1 MGGTK
6 VVGGTKTPHMKKGG
20 SAKAIPSMKGDMKKG
35 PVKK

>member
-6 VVGGTKTPHMKKGG
+6 VVGGTKAPHMKKG
-20 SAKAIPSMKGDMKKG
+20 SAKAMPAMKGDMKKG